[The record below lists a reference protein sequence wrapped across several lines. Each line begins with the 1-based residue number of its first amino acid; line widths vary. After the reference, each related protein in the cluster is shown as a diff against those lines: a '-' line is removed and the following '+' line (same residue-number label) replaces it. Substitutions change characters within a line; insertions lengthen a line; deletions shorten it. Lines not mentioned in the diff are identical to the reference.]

1 MPSTTLIQTGLR
13 TILGGAIIEIL
24 AEKAG
29 NKAIDI
35 LKKHFSFSADEI
47 ANTFQTS
54 YGYALGAISAGL
66 AAPEQKL
73 AFLQKLTKSKLSR
86 EFSDPIEQH
95 YLRPFT
101 TQRGLSDEALPALR
115 AQLIKQINEL
125 KTWPPIF
132 VGEKRPLTEAELA
145 AVISHQQ
152 SLAITD
158 LVLAQLQSVATLD
171 ETLAAFF
178 GYQELL
184 GNAILHFFVEQL
196 RNEPRTQTTFA
207 VLQREGLWADV
218 REMKSAQE
226 TLVAQFQQ
234 QLDEQNAKAMQALKN
249 GNFAAAAQI
258 TQQLQSLQQSIDQV
272 PKRLQAAQAAWQ
284 RSHESL
290 IAFAQRFERWAS
302 LLDEKVEQVLAAMDE
317 LGGQLGAVQAD
328 VQANLEKTA
337 EVLDEV
343 AELKQLLTQL
353 LARFELSVQVKPQDE
368 FTQHS
373 SRSLALIQQA
383 LAKLKRLPMDKSQSH
398 QLVMMAGSVA
408 SSTGDIAEAERLFIQ
423 ARDSAPS
430 RAEKALACF
439 NLFQVRVRRKGYAE
453 ALAELQVAIGIN
465 PQRYALHNVE
475 KYPIQ
480 QMLGA
485 GGMGCVFLCQDQW
498 RKHDVVVK
506 CFWDGCQG
514 PREVVFKEALIMR
527 DLESPY
533 VPLPLDYDYYEG
545 RPYFVTEYIKGAL
558 DGEAWLA
565 THGKL
570 DLQTGLEV
578 ALQVAQGL
586 AMAHQAGVSHLDLKP
601 ANLLFQ
607 ISSQGKI
614 LVKMIDFGL
623 ARVATSLKQQAALTS
638 VRSGKSLLVQ
648 SVFGTLDYAPPEQ
661 WGETQYGPPS
671 AKSDVYA
678 FGASLYRL
686 LTLENPRFP
695 HPSELPDV
703 PELQVL
709 LLDCLKPNPAKR
721 PDIADVITRLSNL
734 LEKIKKPVQLEKA
747 ELAKRQA
754 EKQRQA
760 QQKAQQAE
768 LAKRQAEKQRQAQQ
782 KAQQAELAKRQ
793 AEEQRQAQ
801 QQARQAELAK
811 RQAEEARQAEQARK
825 RNERKPGT
833 VFRDRLKDDSE
844 GPEMIWLPAGRFR
857 MGDIQG
863 TGYTDE
869 QPVHEVSV
877 EGFAMG
883 RYPITVGEF
892 RQFVEATGYKTTA
905 EKKDGSYVWKDNDW
919 KNVKDANW
927 RNPYFPQQD
936 NQPVVC
942 ISWYD
947 AVAYAEWLTEQTGQ
961 QYRLPTEAES
971 EYANRA
977 GTETDYWWG
986 NDIGNN
992 RANCYDSGSQW
1003 SGKQTSP
1010 VGSFEPNP
1018 FGLYDTVGNVWE
1030 WTCSAYEDK
1039 YNGKEQQCVDKK
1051 NANSVGRFAA
1061 RGASWVSEARR
1072 ARSAD
1077 RDGDSPSDRGGID
1090 GVRLARI
1097 L

>member
-1 MPSTTLIQTGLR
+1 MSSTTLIQTGLR
-13 TILGGAIIEIL
+13 TLLGGAIIEIL

-29 NKAIDI
+29 NKAVDI
-35 LKKHFSFSADEI
+35 LKEHFSFSAFEI

-54 YGYALGAISAGL
+54 YGYALGAIGVGL

-86 EFSDPIEQH
+86 EFSDPIELH
-95 YLRPFT
+95 YLRPFAA
-101 TQRGLSDEALPALR
+101 QRGLSDEALPALR
-115 AQLIKQINEL
+115 TQLIKQINDL
-125 KTWPPIF
+125 KTWPSIF
-132 VGEKRPLTEAELA
+132 VGEKRPLTEAELG
-145 AVISHQQ
+145 AVISHQG

-158 LVLAQLQSVATLD
+158 FVLEQLRSVAALD

-178 GYQELL
+178 GYQDLL

-196 RNEPRTQTTFA
+196 RNEPRAQTTFA

-226 TLVAQFQQ
+226 QLVAQIQQ
-234 QLDEQNAKAMQALKN
+234 QLDEQNAKAMQALKS
-249 GNFAAAAQI
+249 GNFAAVTQI
-258 TQQLQSLQQSIDQV
+258 TQQLQSLQQSIDEV
-272 PKRLQAAQAAWQ
+272 PERLQAAQDAWQ
-284 RSHESL
+284 RSHQSL
-290 IAFAQRFERWAS
+290 IAFAQQFERWAS
-302 LLDEKVEQVLAAMDE
+302 LLDEKVEQVLEAMDE
-317 LGGQLGAVQAD
+317 LGGQLGAVQVG

-343 AELKQLLTQL
+343 GELKQLLVQL

-368 FTQHS
+368 FTQHTS
-373 SRSLALIQQA
+373 KSLALIQQA
-383 LAKLKRLPMDKSQSH
+383 FAKLKRLPMANSQSH
-398 QLVMMAGSVA
+398 QLTMMAGSVA

-430 RAEKALACF
+430 QADKGLACF
-439 NLFQVRVRRKGYAE
+439 NLFQVRVRRKAYAE
-453 ALAELQVAIGIN
+453 ALADLQVAIGIN

-480 QMLGA
+480 QLLGA

-498 RKHDVVVK
+498 RKNDVVVK
-506 CFWDGCQG
+506 CFWEGCQG
-514 PREVVFKEALIMR
+514 QREVVFKEALIMR

-565 THGKL
+565 AHGKL

-586 AMAHQAGVSHLDLKP
+586 AMAHQAGVFHLDLKP

-607 ISSQGKI
+607 ISSQRHI
-614 LVKMIDFGL
+614 LVKIIDFGL
-623 ARVATSLKQQAALTS
+623 ARVATSLKQQAALAS

-661 WGETQYGPPS
+661 WSETQYGPPS

-695 HPSELPDV
+695 HPSELPEV
-703 PELQVL
+703 PELQAL

-721 PDIADVITRLSNL
+721 PNIEEVITRLSNL
-734 LEKIKKPVQLEKA
+734 LEKIKKPPAQPA

-754 EKQRQA
+754 EEQR
-760 QQKAQQAE
+760 K
-768 LAKRQAEKQRQAQQ
+768 AQQ

-793 AEEQRQAQ
+793 AEE
-801 QQARQAELAK
+801 
-811 RQAEEARQAEQARK
+811 ARK
-825 RNERKPGT
+825 RNEQKPGT
-833 VFRDRLKDDSE
+833 VFRDRLKDGSE
-844 GPEMIWLPAGRFR
+844 GPEMVWIPAGRFR
-857 MGDIQG
+857 MGDIRG
-863 TGYTDE
+863 TGYSNE

-877 EGFAMG
+877 EAFAMG

-892 RQFVEATGYKTTA
+892 RQFVEATGYKTAA
-905 EKKDGSYVWKDNDW
+905 EKGEGSYVWKDNKW
-919 KNVKDANW
+919 KLVKNANW

-942 ISWYD
+942 ICWYD
-947 AVAYAEWLTEQTGQ
+947 VVAYAEWLSEQTGQ
-961 QYRLPTEAES
+961 QYRLPTEAEW
-971 EYANRA
+971 EYAARA

-986 NDIGNN
+986 NDIGKN
-992 RANCYDSGSQW
+992 RANCYGSGSQW

-1030 WTCSAYEDK
+1030 WTCSAYEDR

-1061 RGASWVSEARR
+1061 RGASWLDKARW
-1072 ARSAD
+1072 ARSAYRV
-1077 RDGDSPSDRGGID
+1077 RDTPTFRFVRQ
-1090 GVRLARI
+1090 GVRLVRI
-1097 L
+1097 P